1 MTAIPTIEERLN
13 GDIRLGLTEGSL
25 YFERAG
31 SVWKTLR
38 RVAALLDQSHIPYAV
53 VGSLAMF
60 LHGYRRFT
68 HNVNLLVTPDG
79 LSAAGERMSG
89 FQRTGDRSKRFIDM
103 ETGVSVLFRTE
114 GDPPGGIAWRQ
125 LRFPHPLA
133 SSMIEDGLRFV
144 SLPTLISLKLA
155 AGLSNRDR
163 LRDIADVQE
172 MIKELC
178 LVESLA
184 NELHADVRDEYIAMC
199 RSIDDH
205 AGPFLL
211 LWHWASET
219 RPKCIEEMIPFSAD
233 RVAEIEAMQRDGLRL
248 FEARPHYENAVVLAT
263 NDRVV
268 ARKYDMHH
276 ESEYLFKD

>member
-1 MTAIPTIEERLN
+1 MNAILTIEERLN
-13 GDIRLGLTEGSL
+13 GDIRLALTEGSL

-38 RVAALLDQSHIPYAV
+38 RVAALLDQLQVPYAV

-68 HNVNLLVTPDG
+68 HNINLLVAPDG
-79 LSAAGERMSG
+79 LSAAAERLSG
-89 FQRTGDRSKRFIDM
+89 FQRMGDQSKRFIDG
-103 ETGVSVLFRTE
+103 ETGVSVLFRIE

-125 LRFPHPLA
+125 IRFPHPLA
-133 SSMIEDGLRFV
+133 SSMIDDGLRFV

-178 LVESLA
+178 LVESLRT
-184 NELHADVRDEYIAMC
+184 ELHPDVRENYTAIC

-205 AGPFLL
+205 AGPFLK
-211 LWHWASET
+211 LWDWAAT
-219 RPKCIEEMIPFSAD
+219 VRPRSIEQMISLSGS
-233 RVAEIEAMQRDGLRL
+233 RLAEIEAMQRDGVRL
-248 FEARPHYENAVVLAT
+248 FESRPYYENAAVLAT

-276 ESEYLFKD
+276 ESEHLFKD